1 MVNNVG
7 RAVKYTP
14 IMAYYAT
21 TKYFKIISKVI
32 GKCLLY
38 NFIYLC
44 IYLYILKSKESKIK
58 AELIAWLYNIQYMHI
73 HYKN

>member
-14 IMAYYAT
+14 IMDYYAT

-38 NFIYLC
+38 NFIYLF
-44 IYLYILKSKESKIK
+44 IYLYILKSKVK
-58 AELIAWLYNIQYMHI
+58 
-73 HYKN
+73 

>member
-7 RAVKYTP
+7 GAVKYTP
-14 IMAYYAT
+14 IMDYYAT

-38 NFIYLC
+38 NFTYLL
-44 IYLYILKSKESKIK
+44 YLLTLSQE
-58 AELIAWLYNIQYMHI
+58 
-73 HYKN
+73 

>member
-1 MVNNVG
+1 MLNNVG

-14 IMAYYAT
+14 TMDYYAT

-38 NFIYLC
+38 NFIYLFTLFT
-44 IYLYILKSKESKIK
+44 YTFSKVEKV
-58 AELIAWLYNIQYMHI
+58 E
-73 HYKN
+73 

>member
-7 RAVKYTP
+7 MAVKYTP
-14 IMAYYAT
+14 TMDYYAT

-38 NFIYLC
+38 NFIYLFTLFT
-44 IYLYILKSKESKIK
+44 YTFSKVEKV
-58 AELIAWLYNIQYMHI
+58 E
-73 HYKN
+73 